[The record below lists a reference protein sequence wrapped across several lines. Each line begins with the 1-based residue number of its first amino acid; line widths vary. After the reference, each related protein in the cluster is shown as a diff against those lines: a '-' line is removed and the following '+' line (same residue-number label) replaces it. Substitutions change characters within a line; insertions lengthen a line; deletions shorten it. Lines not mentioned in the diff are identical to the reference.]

1 MDQQRQQTLAAQLS
15 RGQIGF
21 FDRSGRVV
29 AVHPVIELKLAE
41 VREQLDQ
48 LYLAGQIRTVICAC
62 KPGGVRMYVRRRSNR
77 TEVCERARGCEQH
90 APNCP
95 RHGRFLQRPRD
106 LDRERHRG
114 VGLDR
119 LLAPRPIKRH
129 TPRDGLAPPPEK
141 ARDTRPQITCVHRTL
156 GAGLLALW
164 DAAALNQYDPTSPAG
179 TWSSVATRL
188 GAELDLHASRRG
200 KQTAMVVGYDAGEL
214 SLAETNGAKES
225 RVVIGCIRRVR
236 HRDTCVE
243 VLLVGLAW
251 PINIELKR
259 WNRAVQT
266 ATSRCV
272 RQMLSARGGA
282 SGHVVIAMDVR
293 ISAAGTVEV
302 GSIGLMPVSRAW
314 IQVESTHERDAAD
327 RLVAAGYRFSKDIYL
342 PEGWDYRPDF
352 RLQLS
357 DGSEFVVEVNG
368 LGTPEYL
375 QRKDVVTNW
384 LEHKR
389 SGRFAIWEVRRGEP
403 FPRLPPP

>member
-41 VREQLDQ
+41 VREQLGQ

-62 KPGGVRMYVRRRSNR
+62 KPGGVRMYTRLRSSR
-77 TEVCERARGCEQH
+77 VEICERARGCEQH
-90 APNCP
+90 APDCP
-95 RHGRFLQRPRD
+95 RHGRFLQHPRD

-129 TPRDGLAPPPEK
+129 TPRDGLAPPPEE
-141 ARDTRPQITCVHRTL
+141 ARDTRPQITGVHRTL

-164 DAAALNQYDPTSPAG
+164 DAAALNQYDSASPAG
-179 TWSSVATRL
+179 TWPSVANRL
-188 GAELDLHASRRG
+188 GVELDQHASRRR

-214 SLAETNGAKES
+214 SLAEAIGVDES

-236 HRDTCVE
+236 HRATCAE
-243 VLLVGLAW
+243 VFLVGLAA
-251 PINIELKR
+251 PVIVAIKQ
-259 WNRAVQT
+259 WNHAVQT

-327 RLVAAGYRFSKDIYL
+327 RLVAAGYRFTKDIYL
-342 PEGWDYRPDF
+342 PDGWEYRPDF
-352 RLQLS
+352 RLHLS
-357 DGSEFVVEVNG
+357 DGGDFVLEVNG
-368 LGTPEYL
+368 LETPEYQ
-375 QRKDVVTNW
+375 QRKGAVAAW
-384 LEHKR
+384 LER
-389 SGRFAIWEVRRGEP
+389 TLPRRYAIWQVKRGEP
-403 FPRLPPP
+403 FPTLPPP

>member
-327 RLVAAGYRFSKDIYL
+327 RLVAAGYRL
-342 PEGWDYRPDF
+342 G
-352 RLQLS
+352 LS
-357 DGSEFVVEVNG
+357 
-368 LGTPEYL
+368 
-375 QRKDVVTNW
+375 
-384 LEHKR
+384 
-389 SGRFAIWEVRRGEP
+389 
-403 FPRLPPP
+403 